1 MNTRHLFLV
10 VPTLLLCSANVEAQ
24 FDDQWARFELDP
36 SAIVTAS
43 PISDDAHETD
53 LAWGDVDGDGDI
65 DLIVVRKEP
74 FTTEGRRTNVL
85 LLNENGVLVDRTAE
99 LAAASDVPGDSGF
112 LTPTND
118 RDVELVDLTGD
129 GLPEIVTAPE
139 QVTGQPKWISHPR
152 VYLNLGLV
160 DGAWQ
165 GFRHEDAR
173 FPQLFHN
180 ESGIPL
186 DPRFMAVA
194 SGDLNGDG
202 HADLYFGD
210 HDTGTTLF
218 GALQPASEDTDDRVL
233 YNDGNGFFTDVSTS
247 AMTPTMLA
255 STFCNSVEIGDFN
268 DDGAADVLKQITYSP
283 PLAVRIAYGDT
294 ANPGAF
300 GVQTSVSP
308 KSPYFVESGDLNAD
322 GRLDVVVVQNDDDFF
337 VVNLGNGP
345 DGLASFS
352 PALPFEL
359 LVGSEPV
366 GATFPVS
373 YSSNTL
379 IADLDGDG
387 WSEVLIADVDPE
399 VNVYSPDHRLHFY
412 HNRGGTIGGDDVV
425 LREERGSPLDT
436 DWIGAVGLS
445 REALR
450 WTHDVAVFDVDGDGD
465 QDLILSRREGTQVW
479 RQVPTTFCQADLGFG
494 TGPIQ
499 LEVCGG
505 ELALGESA
513 VLRLFDGVPNATAWL
528 ATGPA
533 ANPTPLVTLG
543 VTLVP
548 DPAELVQIATDAQG
562 QFELSL
568 SALPGPLTV
577 VVQGFQ
583 FDGPGTT
590 LTSTSAIQIE
600 F

>member
-1 MNTRHLFLV
+1 
-10 VPTLLLCSANVEAQ
+10 
-24 FDDQWARFELDP
+24 
-36 SAIVTAS
+36 
-43 PISDDAHETD
+43 
-53 LAWGDVDGDGDI
+53 I

-308 KSPYFVESGDLNAD
+308 KSPYFVESGDRAPRGQRTRRRDVPGLLQLEHAD
-322 GRLDVVVVQNDDDFF
+322 R
-337 VVNLGNGP
+337 GP
-345 DGLASFS
+345 RRRRMERSPHRRRGPRGEHLLTRPP
-352 PALPFEL
+352 PALLPQPWRHDRR
-359 LVGSEPV
+359 GRR
-366 GATFPVS
+366 GA
-373 YSSNTL
+373 
-379 IADLDGDG
+379 A
-387 WSEVLIADVDPE
+387 
-399 VNVYSPDHRLHFY
+399 
-412 HNRGGTIGGDDVV
+412 
-425 LREERGSPLDT
+425 
-436 DWIGAVGLS
+436 
-445 REALR
+445 
-450 WTHDVAVFDVDGDGD
+450 
-465 QDLILSRREGTQVW
+465 
-479 RQVPTTFCQADLGFG
+479 
-494 TGPIQ
+494 
-499 LEVCGG
+499 
-505 ELALGESA
+505 
-513 VLRLFDGVPNATAWL
+513 
-528 ATGPA
+528 
-533 ANPTPLVTLG
+533 
-543 VTLVP
+543 
-548 DPAELVQIATDAQG
+548 
-562 QFELSL
+562 
-568 SALPGPLTV
+568 
-577 VVQGFQ
+577 
-583 FDGPGTT
+583 
-590 LTSTSAIQIE
+590 
-600 F
+600 